1 MKLESAKLES
11 AKLEFPKS
19 KSAKLESTALH
30 THHYELTMLD
40 AALRDGTAERR
51 ATFEVFTRHLPA
63 GATYGVFCGLG
74 RLLEALEWFRF
85 GPDELD
91 WLAERTIVGPE
102 TLGWLADYRFSGDID
117 AYAEGELYGA
127 HSPVATIDGTF
138 GQSVLLETLVLSI
151 LNHDSAVATAG
162 SSIVAAARGRPL
174 IEMGSRRTDP
184 DAAVAAARAAY
195 LVGFASTSNLEA
207 GRRHGIPTAGT
218 AAHAFVMAYPSERE
232 AFAAQVAALGP
243 GTTLLVDTY
252 DTEEGIRNAVA
263 AAGRQLGAV
272 RIDSGDLALEAG
284 RARALLDHLGA
295 TRTRVIVTGD
305 LDQDTLAE
313 LADSPVDGYGI
324 GTAVVMGGGQP
335 TAGFVYKL
343 VAVGDA
349 DTPAG
354 APLRPV
360 AKRSPGKEGTPGR
373 KWAWRLADHEE
384 VATDPAPPQEAS
396 RPLQVSV
403 VRAGQIIHRPSL
415 EDIRA
420 HHHDARTH
428 WPRDRVLKVK
438 FRPRGNTGMALTAWS

>member
-1 MKLESAKLES
+1 MKSESTKLD
-11 AKLEFPKS
+11 
-19 KSAKLESTALH
+19 STALH
-30 THHYELTMLD
+30 TDHYELTMLD
-40 AALRDGTAERR
+40 AALRDGTADRR
-51 ATFEVFTRHLPA
+51 AIFEVFTRHLPP

-74 RLLEALEWFRF
+74 RLLEALERFRF

-91 WLAERTIVGPE
+91 WLAGRNIVGPE
-102 TLGWLADYRFSGDID
+102 TLGWLADYRFAGDID

-127 HSPVATIDGTF
+127 RSPVATIDGTF

-151 LNHDSAVATAG
+151 LNHDSAVAAAG
-162 SSIVAAARGRPL
+162 SRIVTAAHDRPL

-232 AFAAQVAALGP
+232 AFVAQVAAFGP

-263 AAGRQLGAV
+263 AAGPRLGAI
-272 RIDSGDLALEAG
+272 RIDSGDLAMEAA
-284 RARALLDHLGA
+284 RARTLLDELGA

-305 LDQDTLAE
+305 LDEQELAE
-313 LADSPVDGYGI
+313 LADSPIDGYGI
-324 GTAVVMGGGQP
+324 GTAVVMGGGRP

-343 VAVGDA
+343 VAVANDDA
-349 DTPAG
+349 GTGTG

-360 AKRSPGKEGTPGR
+360 AKCSPGKEGTPGR
-373 KWAWRLADHEE
+373 KWAWRLLDQEQLDQEQEE
-384 VATDPAPPQEAS
+384 VATDPAPPQDPS
-396 RPLQVSV
+396 RPLQVPV
-403 VRAGQIIHRPSL
+403 VRAGHIIHRPSL
-415 EDIRA
+415 ENIRA
-420 HHHDARTH
+420 HHDTVRAQ

-438 FRPRGNTGMALTAWS
+438 FRSRGDAGTRLTARS